1 MRSDG
6 FSRSLHCSRWLS
18 LVPAIVLF
26 AALPATAQ
34 LAVDAGPDV
43 VLECEDADGAVESRH
58 WDFGDG
64 TTSADQNPSH
74 TYGSAGMY
82 DVVLTVTDSAGQSH
96 SDTLL
101 MAFLSQSPD

>member
-43 VLECEDADGAVESRH
+43 VLECEDADGAEYTLNGSVPDLPGITFS
-58 WDFGDG
+58 W
-64 TTSADQNPSH
+64 TTLPA
-74 TYGSAGMY
+74 A
-82 DVVLTVTDSAGQSH
+82 
-96 SDTLL
+96 
-101 MAFLSQSPD
+101 